1 MAGGLNSYTGGCGG
15 GYSSVVYLL
24 GGVGR
29 LVGSEPGE
37 VCVVCKLGGGKGWGG
52 WGLGG

>member
-1 MAGGLNSYTGGCGG
+1 MAGGLNSYTGGCG

-37 VCVVCKLGGGKGWGG
+37 VCVVCKLGGGKGWVGVR
-52 WGLGG
+52 WG